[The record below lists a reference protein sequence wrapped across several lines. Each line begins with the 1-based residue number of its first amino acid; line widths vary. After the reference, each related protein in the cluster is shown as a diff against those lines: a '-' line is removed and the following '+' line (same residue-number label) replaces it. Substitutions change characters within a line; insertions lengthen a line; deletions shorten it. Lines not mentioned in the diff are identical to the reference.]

1 MKTWT
6 SLLHSAKQNGRTI
19 RSEIGT
25 LRAFENNDCTF
36 GARVRIVHLVDVPFL
51 TLSTWLTYLFV
62 FARLVWYMP
71 FPTIF
76 IRMMYFSWRWP
87 SVLRTVTDAAHLV
100 DVPSVFAHVVWQIKH
115 FRRCQSGWCT
125 FPDAGHLADVPFLTL
140 PTWLT
145 YLFWRCPSGW
155 RTFFDAAHLVGDGV
169 SDGDHHGGGGG
180 VGDPHGQEPRGQHQP
195 QHYAEHIGKHTG
207 IGTRRQTHCRTD
219 TLTGTLKCGHSDKHQ
234 VGSKLQGGNV
244 SKHSDA

>member
-140 PTWLT
+140 PIWLT
-145 YLFWRCPSGW
+145 YLFWCCPSSWRTYSGSAHLANVPILTLPIWLMYLFWRCPSGW
-155 RTFFDAAHLVGDGV
+155 RTFSDAAHLADV
-169 SDGDHHGGGGG
+169 
-180 VGDPHGQEPRGQHQP
+180 PFL
-195 QHYAEHIGKHTG
+195 
-207 IGTRRQTHCRTD
+207 
-219 TLTGTLKCGHSDKHQ
+219 TLPIWLTYLF
-234 VGSKLQGGNV
+234 
-244 SKHSDA
+244 